1 MQATLFYDSCAYD
14 TFEQSKP
21 SERRGTMADLSWML
35 YGVTGKTGRMV
46 LNHALERGH
55 RPVIAGRNAEK
66 VRELAEL
73 HALPWE
79 SFDLRDSTMIDSF
92 LAPVDLVVNMAGP
105 YTSTAVPIVQ
115 AAIRAGT
122 DYIDVSGELSVF
134 QALLE
139 LDDDARGRNV
149 MILPGC
155 GFEIVPSDALALRL
169 AERMPEAV
177 SLELAI
183 SSANRISAGTFK
195 AATGVIADGGFV
207 RRNGELVPEPL
218 GTEGPN
224 VRFHQGERKTIHAP
238 LPDLVSA
245 WWATGIGEITTL
257 FALPP
262 GAGFARHL
270 GPSLQRALRIR
281 PLRRLLNASATL
293 GTSRS
298 TELNS
303 DSGSGSFWGRVTA
316 KDGRTVEAW
325 IETGEPYTFTAC
337 AVIQGVE
344 LCAEETRPGFQTPAT
359 AFGVDFAENVSG
371 NTITFRL
378 PI

>member
-1 MQATLFYDSCAYD
+1 
-14 TFEQSKP
+14 
-21 SERRGTMADLSWML
+21 MADLSWML
-35 YGVTGKTGRMV
+35 YGVTGKTGRLV

-79 SFDLRDSTMIDSF
+79 SFDLRESTMVDSY

-105 YTSTAVPIVQ
+105 YTSTALPMAH

-134 QALLE
+134 EALLE
-139 LDDDARGRNV
+139 LDDGAKGRDV
-149 MILPGC
+149 MLLPGC
-155 GFEIVPSDALALRL
+155 GFEIVPSDAIALRL
-169 AERMPEAV
+169 AETMPDAV

-183 SSANRISAGTFK
+183 SSTNRISAGTFK
-195 AATGVIADGGFV
+195 AATGMIAEGGFV
-207 RRNGELVPEPL
+207 RRDGVLIPEPL
-218 GTEGPN
+218 GVSGPN

-262 GAGFARHL
+262 GVGFARHL
-270 GPSLQRALRIR
+270 GPSLQRTLRIR
-281 PLRRLLNASATL
+281 PIRRLLNASATL

-298 TELNS
+298 TAVNTE
-303 DSGSGSFWGRVTA
+303 SGSGSFWGRITG
-316 KDGRTVEAW
+316 KDGRAAEAW
-325 IETGEPYTFTAC
+325 IETGEPYSFTAC
-337 AVIQGVE
+337 AVIKAVE
-344 LCAEETRPGFQTPAT
+344 LGALGTQSGFQTPAT
-359 AFGVDFAENVSG
+359 AFGVDFAEKVSG
-371 NTITFRL
+371 NRITFRL

>member
-1 MQATLFYDSCAYD
+1 
-14 TFEQSKP
+14 
-21 SERRGTMADLSWML
+21 MADLSWML

-79 SFDLRDSTMIDSF
+79 SFDLRESTMIDSF

-105 YTSTAVPIVQ
+105 YTSTALPIVQ

-139 LDDDARGRNV
+139 LDGEAKGRNV
-149 MILPGC
+149 MMLAGC

-169 AERMPEAV
+169 AERMPEAI

-195 AATGVIADGGFV
+195 AATGVLADGGFV

-218 GTEGPN
+218 GVSGPN
-224 VRFHQGERKTIHAP
+224 VRFHQGERSTIHAP

-245 WWATGIGEITTL
+245 WWATGIDEITTL
-257 FALPP
+257 FAVPP
-262 GAGFARHL
+262 GAGFTRHL

-303 DSGSGSFWGRVTA
+303 DSGSGSFWGRVAA

-344 LCAEETRPGFQTPAT
+344 LCAEGTRAGFQTPAT

-371 NTITFRL
+371 NRITFRL